1 MLSTAYI
8 CGVLHG
14 DGYVTDLSIGL
25 NVSDL
30 DFACA
35 FANALAC
42 VTGLW
47 IPPRNDSGYWKV
59 RTSNKAGIHSH
70 LRNYEPQTLE
80 EKAMWVRG
88 LFDSEGNAQCR
99 LNGVSEN
106 SYGRRVSMYSTEL
119 TTLERAMT
127 YLDELGIETRCS
139 LTQAHLGEGH
149 KGDKPVHE
157 LSVRGGKENYT
168 SFALIVGSSIARK
181 HKTLIEIVA
190 SYRDM
195 AEYTRKAQAK
205 GAETRRRR
213 ALEETLP
220 QVVAAIRHLI
230 ANGEVPTQRR
240 CGAIPGYHKI
250 IHYKK
255 HSELIALASEKEQ

>member
-1 MLSTAYI
+1 MLSEAYV

-25 NVSDL
+25 HVSDL

-35 FANALAC
+35 FADALARA
-42 VTGLW
+42 TGLW
-47 IPPRNDSGYWKV
+47 IPPRRDGDYWTV
-59 RTSNKAGIHSH
+59 RTSNKTDIHSG
-70 LRNYEPQTLE
+70 LRGHMPQTLE

-106 SYGRRVSMYSTEL
+106 STGRRVAIYSTEL
-119 TTLERAMT
+119 STLERAAQ
-127 YLDELGIETRCS
+127 YLADLGIETRCS
-139 LTQAHLGEGH
+139 LTQAHLNEGH
-149 KGDKPVHE
+149 KGTRPVHE

-168 SFALIVGSSIARK
+168 RFAMAVGSSIARK

-190 SYRDM
+190 SYRGM
-195 AEYTRKAQAK
+195 AEYTRTAQAK
-205 GAETRRRR
+205 GAATRRRR

-220 QVVAAIRHLI
+220 QVVAAIRQMI
-230 ANGEVPTQRR
+230 ADGIKPTQRN
-240 CGAIPGYHKI
+240 CHAIPSYYKI
-250 IHYKK
+250 QGRYKS
-255 HSELIALASEKEQ
+255 HSELVALAMEQ